1 MLTEP
6 TSLTIRPARREDL
19 PAIVAMLAD
28 DPLGAT
34 RERLEDPLP
43 TCYTEAFAAMESDP
57 NNRLLVAELSGQ
69 VVGCLQLTFIPGLAR
84 QGTERA
90 QIEGVRVAASQRG
103 QGLGRQLFVQAIERA
118 RQRGCGL
125 VQLTTDKSRPE
136 AHRFYE
142 SLGFVAS
149 HEGMKLKL

>member
-1 MLTEP
+1 MTQP
-6 TSLTIRPARREDL
+6 APITIRPARRDDL
-19 PAIVAMLAD
+19 PAVVEMLAD

-34 RERLEDPLP
+34 RERFEDPLP
-43 TCYTEAFAAMESDP
+43 ACYREAFAAMENDP
-57 NNRLLVAELSGQ
+57 NNRLLVAELKGQ

-84 QGTERA
+84 QGAERA
-90 QIEGVRVAASQRG
+90 QIDSVRVASSQRA
-103 QGLGRQLFVQAIERA
+103 QGLGRQLFVWAIEAA
-118 RQRGCGL
+118 RQHGCGL
-125 VQLTTDKSRPE
+125 VQLTTDKSRGE